1 MSPGRI
7 LALYRFAFA
16 ALIIVASL
24 QALVAGHEG
33 AHQIVPLASA
43 EIAGALLLSWRR
55 TQEAGACLLLG
66 VLIWAQA
73 LSVLDGKWPTHFL
86 QYAASTILIV
96 ALERS
101 MRTSARSAQ

>member
-24 QALVAGHEG
+24 QAVVAGHEG

-66 VLIWAQA
+66 VLIWAQG